1 MMIFGERNKMA
12 EAIAPTQENI
22 MPVTMA
28 NQPTPAQQYDIAAN
42 SGNPDQ
48 MLAVAKEH
56 LGTPVGAAAYHAA
69 NTLYKTSKEFDN
81 LIGPIEK
88 AGGIATPEGRV
99 QLEQKFKGVKDNPD
113 MWDVLLQYAT
123 GNKKY
128 AMDLLTGGK
137 VETNRV
143 VDKNGKIIEVSTNAL
158 GKVVKA
164 RELGSPNDMNE
175 NEYQDRGVGR
185 QTYENTLQYINQKQ
199 INKTNIDESKASEK
213 KNNAWLAASSV
224 MGANANELY
233 GHLNDIKKAAN
244 FAPKEYADLM
254 KFVSNSMG
262 TADSK
267 SKGSTV
273 LDQAIKDNSL
283 FVGKSID
290 KKLGASIGLDGGP
303 WRWTAT
309 GAERED
315 GSEKKSFGELKQN
328 TNTENTTN
336 ELNRNYQ
343 QTREALLTSAT
354 LSKLSDVEQKKFM
367 RALDLSKEL
376 GQSQAILAK
385 EGVPEFLSLP
395 SSYQAEDKLGLGQAK
410 AVQTMFNARVMPM
423 YAEYYKN
430 AMNGAENPPNPR
442 ELEAG
447 FQQTSEYRTALAEAK
462 AETNRLINEKI
473 DISTPKV
480 EKKTTAVAPPSKE
493 AKAPPKKSLKDLVK
507 EHGGS

>member
-1 MMIFGERNKMA
+1 MPEVIV
-12 EAIAPTQENI
+12 PTQDNL
-22 MPVTMA
+22 MPATLA
-28 NQPTPAQQYDIAAN
+28 NQPTPAQQYDMAAN

-69 NTLYKTSKEFDN
+69 NTLYRTSKEFND
-81 LIGPIEK
+81 LVAPIEK
-88 AGGIATPEGRV
+88 AGGVGTPEGRL

-143 VDKNGKIIEVSTNAL
+143 TDKNGKIIEVSTNAL

-164 RELGSPNDMNE
+164 RELGSPVEMTE
-175 NEYQDRGVGR
+175 NEYQARGVGR

-199 INKTNIDESKASEK
+199 INRTNIDEAKASEK
-213 KNNAWLAASSV
+213 KNNAWLAASPI

-233 GHLNDIKKAAN
+233 NHLNDIKKAAS

-262 TADSK
+262 IADST

-273 LDQAIKDNSL
+273 LDQAIKDNSIYA
-283 FVGKSID
+283 GRAID
-290 KKLGASIGLDGGP
+290 AKVASSLGLEGGP
-303 WRWTAT
+303 WKWTAS
-309 GAERED
+309 GAERQD
-315 GSEKKSFGELKQN
+315 GTDKKSFGELKQN
-328 TNTENTTN
+328 TNTENKTN

-354 LSKLSDVEQKKFM
+354 LSKLNDVDQKKFM
-367 RALDLSKEL
+367 RALDLAKEL
-376 GQSQAILAK
+376 GQTQAILAK
-385 EGVPEFLSLP
+385 NGVPEFLSLP
-395 SSYQAEDKLGLGQAK
+395 SSFQAEDKLTLGQAK
-410 AVQTMFNARVMPM
+410 AVQTMFNAKVMPM

-430 AMNGAENPPNPR
+430 AMKGAENPPNPK

-447 FQQTSEYRTALAEAK
+447 FQQTPEYRAALAEAK

-480 EKKTTAVAPPSKE
+480 EKKSKPVVPPTAE

-507 EHGGS
+507 EHGG

>member
-1 MMIFGERNKMA
+1 MP
-12 EAIAPTQENI
+12 EAIAPTMPQQNI

-28 NQPTPAQQYDIAAN
+28 NQPTPAEQYDAAAN
-42 SGNPDQ
+42 AGNPAQ

-69 NTLYKTSKEFDN
+69 NTLYKTSKEFDD
-81 LIGPIEK
+81 LVGPIEK
-88 AGGIATPEGRV
+88 AGGVTTPEGRI

-143 VDKNGKIIEVSTNAL
+143 TDKNGKIIEVSTNAL

-164 RELGSPNDMNE
+164 RELGSPIDMTE
-175 NEYQDRGVGR
+175 NEYQARGVGR
-185 QTYENTLQYINQKQ
+185 QTYENTLNYINQKQ
-199 INKTNIDESKASEK
+199 INKINIDEAKISEK
-213 KNNAWLAASSV
+213 KNNAWLAASP
-224 MGANANELY
+224 MMAANASELY
-233 GHLNDIKKAAN
+233 SHLNDIKKAAN

-262 TADSK
+262 IADST

-273 LDQAIKDNSL
+273 LDQAIKDNSI
-283 FVGKSID
+283 FAGKSID
-290 KKLGASIGLDGGP
+290 AKVASSLGLEGGP
-303 WRWTAT
+303 WKWTAS
-309 GAERED
+309 GAERQD

-328 TNTENTTN
+328 TNTENRTS

-343 QTREALLTSAT
+343 QTRDALLTSAT
-354 LSKLSDVEQKKFM
+354 LSKLSDVDQKKFM

-376 GQSQAILAK
+376 GQSQALLAK
-385 EGVPEFLSLP
+385 DGVPEFLSLP
-395 SSYQAEDKLGLGQAK
+395 SSFQAEDKLGLGQAK
-410 AVQTMFNARVMPM
+410 AVQTMFNARVMPL
-423 YAEYYKN
+423 YQEYYNKAMKN
-430 AMNGAENPPNPR
+430 AENPPNPK

-447 FQQTSEYRTALAEAK
+447 FQQTAEYRAALAEAK
-462 AETNRLINEKI
+462 AETNRLLNEKI
-473 DISTPKV
+473 ELAPAKP
-480 EKKTTAVAPPSKE
+480 EKKTTAVAPPTKE

>member
-1 MMIFGERNKMA
+1 MP
-12 EAIAPTQENI
+12 EAIAPTMPQENI
-22 MPVTMA
+22 MPITMA
-28 NQPTPAQQYDIAAN
+28 NQPTPAEQYDAAAN
-42 SGNPDQ
+42 SGNPAQ
-48 MLAVAKEH
+48 MLSVAKEH
-56 LGTPVGAAAYHAA
+56 LGTPVGTAAYHAA
-69 NTLYKTSKEFDN
+69 NTLYKTSKEFDD

-88 AGGIATPEGRV
+88 AGGVSTREGRI
-99 QLEQKFKGVKDNPD
+99 QLEQKFRGVKDNPD

-143 VDKNGKIIEVSTNAL
+143 TDKNGKIIEVSTNAL

-164 RELGSPNDMNE
+164 RELGSPIDMSE
-175 NEYQDRGVGR
+175 NEYQARGVGR
-185 QTYENTLQYINQKQ
+185 QTYENTLNYINQKQ
-199 INKTNIDESKASEK
+199 INKTNIDEAKLSEK
-213 KNNAWLAASSV
+213 KNNSWLAASP
-224 MGANANELY
+224 MMAANANELY
-233 GHLNDIKKAAN
+233 NHLNDIKKLAA
-244 FAPKEYADLM
+244 FAPKEYADFM
-254 KFVSNSMG
+254 RYVSNSMG
-262 TADSK
+262 MADSK

-283 FVGKSID
+283 FIGKSID

-303 WRWTAT
+303 WKWTAT

-315 GSEKKSFGELKQN
+315 GFEKKSFGELKQN

-354 LSKLSDVEQKKFM
+354 LAKLGDVDQKKFM
-367 RALDLSKEL
+367 RALDLAKEL

-395 SSYQAEDKLGLGQAK
+395 SSYQAEDKMGLGQAK
-410 AVQTMFNARVMPM
+410 AVQTMFNAKVMPL
-423 YAEYYKN
+423 YQEYYNKAMKN
-430 AMNGAENPPNPR
+430 AENPPNPR

-447 FQQTSEYRTALAEAK
+447 FQQTPEYRAALAEAK
-462 AETNRLINEKI
+462 AETNRLLNEKI
-473 DISTPKV
+473 ELAPAKT
-480 EKKTTAVAPPSKE
+480 EKKTTAVAPPAKE